1 MSTTITDV
9 YNNFV
14 TVIETALP
22 SHKRL
27 HNPYSVEE
35 NPEMIVRKGWGL
47 QIDDG
52 INSNRC
58 ISPEYYLQ
66 RNFSVVITRENVA
79 KDSDPVRR
87 DAAKLELLEDLHLL
101 ISASVLDNTLTQVAA
116 RFQYESDTGLQ
127 EVYIQDK
134 PYSFIQA
141 QFLVEYSQQITG
153 A

>member
-14 TVIETALP
+14 TIIETALP

-27 HNPYSVEE
+27 HNPYAVEE

-79 KDSDPVRR
+79 
-87 DAAKLELLEDLHLL
+87 
-101 ISASVLDNTLTQVAA
+101 
-116 RFQYESDTGLQ
+116 
-127 EVYIQDK
+127 
-134 PYSFIQA
+134 
-141 QFLVEYSQQITG
+141 
-153 A
+153 